1 MNNIQLKIKLNTV
14 NVRPTS
20 NNQIIASGECQFMF
34 YDQKKINVR
43 QLVYQAYG
51 QTALTLNSSGVDSI
65 HVISGRINIF
75 KPTED
80 NPNSKMLLTV
90 ENTLCI
96 ATAKSAT
103 QPAAQPQAQPAQPVT
118 QPQAQPTAQPVAQPQ
133 AQPVAPAMTN
143 PVPQPQVPDRVPV
156 AAGEFKD
163 QDFFISKD
171 ESPY

>member
-1 MNNIQLKIKLNTV
+1 MNNIQLKIKLKTV

-96 ATAKSAT
+96 TTAKSAT
-103 QPAAQPQAQPAQPVT
+103 QPAAQPQAQP
-118 QPQAQPTAQPVAQPQ
+118 AQPVAQPQ

-171 ESPY
+171 EIPY

>member
-1 MNNIQLKIKLNTV
+1 MNNIQLKIKLKTV

-90 ENTLCI
+90 ENTLCL

-103 QPAAQPQAQPAQPVT
+103 QPAAQPQTQAQAQPAA
-118 QPQAQPTAQPVAQPQ
+118 QAQAQAQAQATQPVAQPT
-133 AQPVAPAMTN
+133 AKPVSQPPIA
-143 PVPQPQVPDRVPV
+143 VPDRVPV

-163 QDFFISKD
+163 KDFFISKD
-171 ESPY
+171 EIPY

>member
-34 YDQKKINVR
+34 YDQKKIRVR

-103 QPAAQPQAQPAQPVT
+103 QPAAQPQAQPAQPV
-118 QPQAQPTAQPVAQPQ
+118 AQPTAK
-133 AQPVAPAMTN
+133 PVAPAMTN

-171 ESPY
+171 EIPY